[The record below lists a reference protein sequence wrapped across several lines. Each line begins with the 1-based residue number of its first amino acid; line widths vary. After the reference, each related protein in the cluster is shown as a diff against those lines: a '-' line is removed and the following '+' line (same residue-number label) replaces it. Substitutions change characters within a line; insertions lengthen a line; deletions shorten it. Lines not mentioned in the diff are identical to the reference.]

1 MTRNVYTIAL
11 LLLLSVVANAQKIA
25 TCSYRKTYHETDYYT
40 CEDGGKKKYT
50 RNNLIEEPSPH
61 EVMYSLEEHFILDK
75 YHSKWGF
82 DMYWWRISER
92 LFLTKSDCKNFYE
105 SRKKQYEREK
115 REYEEHEAFE
125 RNIKDKSAKASDDAR
140 KKMIQENSGYIIDER
155 DGRKYRITT
164 IVSQTWIAENIDF
177 KTEGSACPLPQN
189 CEETGFDCD
198 EKKTCEKYGRIYP
211 LNEAQ
216 KVCPEGWRLPNEKDI
231 ENLFGRTLNGGA
243 QTRALLVK
251 GWGSDE
257 YGMSILPSPNVIEGK
272 ALEDLSVNK
281 NYWNGPMAYFW
292 MAPKGRWWYASTGGE
307 VRHDKNNRYGK
318 KDVDFASIRCIKDE
332 PSGIQ
337 VESGIMRDSR
347 DGKTYKTA
355 KIAKQEWMAENLNY
369 SKLGVCYENKNENCD
384 KYGRIYTATEAKKA
398 CPSGWHLPDRRE
410 WDMLKQVV
418 GRDTTTFAIF
428 DQDRSSSITMTAAN
442 SLRSVDGWGTEE
454 YEKGDDDFGLSV
466 KPGYYEFRGRDGFGS
481 NDGKVAVFWNSNEI
495 NSKYTS
501 LTYLRPHAMAVID
514 DKKESRFSVR
524 CISDKP
530 PIYSES
536 AKIIDKA
543 EKETNSESND
553 SKPATESSSHEVCK
567 ATVAKAKN
575 TYNRCVTLPKGTSER
590 LLCTKKYNAEKEDA
604 SKACIIRRKN

>member
-1 MTRNVYTIAL
+1 
-11 LLLLSVVANAQKIA
+11 
-25 TCSYRKTYHETDYYT
+25 
-40 CEDGGKKKYT
+40 
-50 RNNLIEEPSPH
+50 
-61 EVMYSLEEHFILDK
+61 
-75 YHSKWGF
+75 
-82 DMYWWRISER
+82 
-92 LFLTKSDCKNFYE
+92 
-105 SRKKQYEREK
+105 
-115 REYEEHEAFE
+115 
-125 RNIKDKSAKASDDAR
+125 
-140 KKMIQENSGYIIDER
+140 MIQENSGYIIDER
-155 DGRKYRITT
+155 DGRKYRTTT

-189 CEETGFDCD
+189 CEGTGFDCN

-231 ENLFGRTLNGGA
+231 ENLFGRTQNGAA

-418 GRDTTTFAIF
+418 GRDTTTFVTF
-428 DQDRSSSITMTAAN
+428 DQDRSSSITTTAAN

-454 YEKGDDDFGLSV
+454 DEKGDDDFGLSV

-481 NDGKVAVFWNSNEI
+481 KNGKIAVFWNSNEI

-501 LTYLRPHAMAVID
+501 LTYLIPHYMAVID
-514 DKKESRFSVR
+514 DKNESRFSVR

-530 PIYSES
+530 PVYSES
-536 AKIIDKA
+536 AKIITDKA
-543 EKETNSESND
+543 EED
-553 SKPATESSSHEVCK
+553 CK
-567 ATVAKAKN
+567 AAVAKAKN
-575 TYNRCVTLPKGTSER
+575 TYNRCVTPPKGTSER